1 MSEEL
6 DLTVIIPAYNEE
18 KRLGGT
24 LEKIRA
30 YLDGKPWSYEVIVVD
45 DGSRDGTVDL
55 VEKWEKG
62 FPQLR
67 HVKNATNRGKGF
79 SVRNGMLRGKGR
91 LLLFTDSDLSTPI
104 EDIDKLMD
112 AIDGGCDMA
121 IGSRAIEGSNVL
133 VSQPAYRVFM
143 GKVFNLLVRII
154 FGSSIRD
161 TQCGFKL
168 FRREAAEVIFPRQ
181 TIWRFGFDVEIVFI
195 GERLGY
201 RVCEVPVIW
210 ENSEETKVSALR
222 DSVSMFLDLI
232 RIRWRLRK
240 IPRHNVKHGNE

>member
-1 MSEEL
+1 MTEEL

-55 VEKWEKG
+55 VEKWEKQY
-62 FPQLR
+62 PQLR
-67 HVKNATNRGKGF
+67 HVKNASNRGKGF

-112 AIDGGCDMA
+112 AIDGGCDIA
-121 IGSRAIEGSNVL
+121 IGSRAVEGSDIV

-154 FGSSIRD
+154 FASSIRD

>member
-1 MSEEL
+1 M
-6 DLTVIIPAYNEE
+6 
-18 KRLGGT
+18 
-24 LEKIRA
+24 
-30 YLDGKPWSYEVIVVD
+30 D

-55 VEKWEKG
+55 VEKWEKQ

-67 HVKNATNRGKGF
+67 HVKNASNRGKGF

-104 EDIDKLMD
+104 EDIDKLMN
-112 AIDGGCDMA
+112 AIDGGCDIA
-121 IGSRAIEGSNVL
+121 IGSRAIEGSNIV

-154 FGSSIRD
+154 FTSNIRD

-181 TIWRFGFDVEIVFI
+181 TVWRFGFDVEIVYI

-201 RVCEVPVIW
+201 RVCEVPVTW

-240 IPRHNVKHGNE
+240 IPRSTVKQGNE